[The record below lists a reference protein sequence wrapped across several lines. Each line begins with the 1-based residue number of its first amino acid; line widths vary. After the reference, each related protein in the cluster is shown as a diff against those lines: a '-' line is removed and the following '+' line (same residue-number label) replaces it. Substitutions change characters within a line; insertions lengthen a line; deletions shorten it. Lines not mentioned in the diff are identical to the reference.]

1 MPPRP
6 RKLVVAG
13 LIRDEHQRVL
23 VTRRRPD
30 QSLPDLWELPG
41 GKVEPE
47 ETPEQALIRELREEI
62 GVTVEVGRIWDV
74 LSHAYPEFDL
84 LMLVYPCRIVAGVV
98 APLEV
103 AAAEW
108 SAVQELGRFELL
120 PADRPLIERLMR
132 GE

>member
-13 LIRDEHQRVL
+13 LLRDEQQRVL

-62 GVTVEVGRIWDV
+62 GVTVEIGRIWDV

-84 LMLVYPCRIVAGVV
+84 LMLVYPCRIVAGEVT
-98 APLEV
+98 PLEV

-108 SAVQELGRFELL
+108 SAVQDLGRFELL
-120 PADRPLIERLMR
+120 PADKPLIERLMR
-132 GE
+132 GD

>member
-1 MPPRP
+1 MSPRP

-13 LIRDEHQRVL
+13 LLRDAQQRVL

-47 ETPEQALIRELREEI
+47 ETPEQALVRELREEI

-74 LSHAYPEFDL
+74 LSHGYPDFDL
-84 LMLVYPCRIVAGVV
+84 LMLVYPCRIVAGEVT
-98 APLEV
+98 PLEV
-103 AAAEW
+103 AAAQWVPLE
-108 SAVQELGRFELL
+108 ELPHFDLL
-120 PADRPLIERLMR
+120 PADRPLIERLLR
-132 GE
+132 GA

>member
-1 MPPRP
+1 MSPRP

-13 LIRDEHQRVL
+13 LIQDPHQRVL

-30 QSLPDLWELPG
+30 QSLPNFWELPG

-47 ETPEQALIRELREEI
+47 ETPEQALIRELREEL

-84 LMLVYPCRIVAGVV
+84 LMLVYPCRIVAGEVT
-98 APLEV
+98 PLEV

-108 SAVQELGRFELL
+108 SAVQDLGRFELL

-132 GE
+132 GD

>member
-13 LIRDEHQRVL
+13 LLRDEQQRVL

-30 QSLPDLWELPG
+30 QSLPNLWELPG

-84 LMLVYPCRIVAGVV
+84 LMLVYPCRIVAGEV

-108 SAVQELGRFELL
+108 SAVQDLGRFELL
-120 PADRPLIERLMR
+120 PADKPLIERLMR
-132 GE
+132 GD

>member
-13 LIRDEHQRVL
+13 LIRDERQRVL

-84 LMLVYPCRIVAGVV
+84 LMLVYPCRIVAGDVT
-98 APLEV
+98 PLEV

-108 SAVQELGRFELL
+108 SEVQDLGRFELL

-132 GE
+132 GD

>member
-1 MPPRP
+1 MSSRP

-13 LIRDEHQRVL
+13 LLRDGQRVL
-23 VTRRRPD
+23 LTRRRPD

-47 ETPEQALIRELREEI
+47 ETPEQALRRELREEI

-74 LSHAYPEFDL
+74 LSYRYPEFDL
-84 LMLVYPCRIVAGVV
+84 LMLVYPCRIVAGEVT
-98 APLEV
+98 PLEV

-108 SAVQELGRFELL
+108 SPVSELGRYELL
-120 PADRPLIERLMR
+120 PADRPLVERLLR
-132 GE
+132 GD